1 MQIIQMISRFLLSC
15 AAAFC
20 LAVPVHAENWP
31 TTEFVFKNIDQTK
44 VTKYKFSDF
53 IINVNTNNPFN
64 DFNDQQKP
72 VVAEYEKY
80 LSEVAVYYQTLGFKA
95 PPLPMTE
102 GHNGGK
108 AYLVYMYDFPAT
120 ETSTALAGYFA
131 GGTIDLRADLARAIV
146 KGQHV
151 ERTFEDLAHELFHNV
166 QRAYQL
172 SDNLDHGN
180 WIVEGQAQALGMEA
194 AKLLRGIEVNKGVL
208 ERQGYWLGGRPYFQ
222 PLTTEKHDDTYR
234 TASFWRYIGEYYAA
248 AQANG
253 RASVTRT
260 APDYRYL
267 AKIYNNHPFKGPVS
281 AAGDLKWL
289 DNALKEELQPV
300 TDEFENTDKP
310 KKKVRLGL
318 ERLYPNFISTFA
330 AYMPARLNMMEKT
343 PQQLESFG

>member
-1 MQIIQMISRFLLSC
+1 MILL
-15 AAAFC
+15 
-20 LAVPVHAENWP
+20 L
-31 TTEFVFKNIDQTK
+31 
-44 VTKYKFSDF
+44 
-53 IINVNTNNPFN
+53 NVNTNNPFN

-194 AKLLRGIEVNKGVL
+194 AKLLRGIEVNKGAL
-208 ERQGYWLGGRPYFQ
+208 ENRLLARR
-222 PLTTEKHDDTYR
+222 TTLFSATHD
-234 TASFWRYIGEYYAA
+234 
-248 AQANG
+248 
-253 RASVTRT
+253 
-260 APDYRYL
+260 
-267 AKIYNNHPFKGPVS
+267 
-281 AAGDLKWL
+281 
-289 DNALKEELQPV
+289 
-300 TDEFENTDKP
+300 
-310 KKKVRLGL
+310 
-318 ERLYPNFISTFA
+318 
-330 AYMPARLNMMEKT
+330 
-343 PQQLESFG
+343 